1 MGDVMK
7 LLPKLATLLLLPF
20 ISNNLFAQDP
30 IPSLKGVM
38 VITDAPYESQGEDF
52 DIGLDHKVDYP
63 TALGH
68 YASLLRD
75 KTNEEK
81 IRSAVGLFKIDRLSV
96 NDDEILK
103 RYDAYKAKVD
113 KIATNN
119 KIVLVTTY
127 IPTLGTN
134 HSSTKAPVLDLTYDL
149 NDGAYDF
156 TNEKLYLYDN
166 FDMEVNC
173 NKPLVTNVPL
183 YIKLNSCKRPYIHIK
198 KSELKL
204 IMDKGTE
211 KFVAFLGFA
220 LENQKKLVKC
230 PARGYS
236 CIGGESMLETKLK
249 GINVMI
255 QELNTEKEPALF
267 KVEYE

>member
-1 MGDVMK
+1 MK
-7 LLPKLATLLLLPF
+7 RLPKLATLLLLPF

-30 IPSLKGVM
+30 IPSLKGAVS
-38 VITDAPYESQGEDF
+38 VTDVPYERLSENF

-63 TALGH
+63 TTLGH
-68 YASLLRD
+68 YASSLRG

-119 KIVLVTTY
+119 KIGLVTTY
-127 IPTLGTN
+127 IPALGTN

-198 KSELKL
+198 KSELKN
-204 IMDKGTE
+204 IMDKGIE
-211 KFVAFLGFA
+211 HFIAGLLFE

-236 CIGGESMLETKLK
+236 CIGDESMLDTKIKDIWVFIQDPNLK
-249 GINVMI
+249 DAPTV
-255 QELNTEKEPALF
+255 F
-267 KVEYE
+267 KVKYE